1 MSLLADIE
9 LQEREGVPVASVRGE
24 VDVSNADDIGRQLHG
39 LVPNSA
45 PGLVLD
51 LAETT
56 YFDSSGVRL
65 LFDLGERL
73 GRRQQ
78 ALRVVVADGS
88 FLADLLQT
96 INFVVFAPVDG
107 DVDEAIAELRRSA
120 PDNASP
126 E

>member
-9 LQEREGVPVASVRGE
+9 MQERDGVPVASVRGE
-24 VDVSNADDIGRQLHG
+24 VDVSNADDLGRELHG

-45 PGLVLD
+45 LGLVLD
-51 LAETT
+51 LTETT

-78 ALRVVVADGS
+78 ALRVVVAEES

-96 INFVVFAPVDG
+96 INFVVFAPVDST
-107 DVDEAIAELRRSA
+107 VDAAISELRRTA
-120 PDNASP
+120 PDSA
-126 E
+126 

>member
-1 MSLLADIE
+1 MSLLADIVLAE
-9 LQEREGVPVASVRGE
+9 HDGVPVASIRGE
-24 VDVSNADDIGRQLHG
+24 VDVSNADELGNQLHA

-73 GRRQQ
+73 KRRQQ
-78 ALRVVVADGS
+78 SLRVVVEEGS
-88 FLADLLQT
+88 FLADLLAT
-96 INFVVFAPVDG
+96 INFVVFAPVD
-107 DVDEAIAELRRSA
+107 VDIGAAVSATRKSA
-120 PDNASP
+120 PGGV
-126 E
+126 